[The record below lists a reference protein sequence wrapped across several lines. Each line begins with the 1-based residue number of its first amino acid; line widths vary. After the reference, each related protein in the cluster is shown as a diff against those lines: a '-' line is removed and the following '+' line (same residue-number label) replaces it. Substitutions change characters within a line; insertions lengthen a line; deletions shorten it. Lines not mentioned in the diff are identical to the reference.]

1 MTISK
6 HTHARCEETIA
17 RLEAENASLRQRL
30 DEMERRLALNSQ
42 NSGKPPSSDGL
53 KKPPSEARTR
63 SLRRKSGRNAGG
75 QTGHPGRTLHQRS
88 DPDATRVHAPSTCNA
103 CGSPL
108 SDGVGRPVVRQVF
121 DLPTPQPLQVTEH
134 RAYAGRCRRCGTTTP
149 ATFPQGVTAPVQYG
163 PRHCPQRDPTVPF
176 TNNEAERDLRMMK
189 LRQKVSGG
197 FRSERGASDFAVLR
211 SVLTTARKQGWDLLA
226 TLMTTC
232 DDLAAALRYA

>member
-163 PRHCPQRDPTVPF
+163 PRHCPQRALV
-176 TNNEAERDLRMMK
+176 NVVARN
-189 LRQKVSGG
+189 
-197 FRSERGASDFAVLR
+197 GASA
-211 SVLTTARKQGWDLLA
+211 TTSPCGFGTASCRCFGSSA
-226 TLMTTC
+226 TPPSLSRTTRPSATC
-232 DDLAAALRYA
+232 G